1 MNECSFIAGGLSMA
15 MKEVGEARE
24 IAERLTTEEAE

>member
-1 MNECSFIAGGLSMA
+1 MNVHSLLGGLSMA
-15 MKEVGEARE
+15 MNEVGEARE